1 MDIRQELLAME
12 ENDLLIEE
20 PDEEEIKCEG
30 IQLRKGPSKNDI
42 HEGIRRW
49 DEERSGKNGSIYA

>member
-20 PDEEEIKCEG
+20 PDVEEIECEG
-30 IQLRKGPSKNDI
+30 IQLWKGPSKNDI
-42 HEGIRRW
+42 HEGIRR
-49 DEERSGKNGSIYA
+49 

>member
-20 PDEEEIKCEG
+20 PDEEEIECEG
-30 IQLRKGPSKNDI
+30 IQLRKDQVRIKYMKESG
-42 HEGIRRW
+42 
-49 DEERSGKNGSIYA
+49 DEMKK

>member
-20 PDEEEIKCEG
+20 PDKEEIECEE
-30 IQLRKGPSKNDI
+30 ILRY
-42 HEGIRRW
+42 RW
-49 DEERSGKNGSIYA
+49 GF

>member
-20 PDEEEIKCEG
+20 PDEEEIECERF
-30 IQLRKGPSKNDI
+30 QLRKGPSKNDI
-42 HEGIRRW
+42 HEGIRR
-49 DEERSGKNGSIYA
+49 

>member
-20 PDEEEIKCEG
+20 PDEEEIECEE
-30 IQLRKGPSKNDI
+30 IHLRKGPSKNDI
-42 HEGIRRW
+42 HEGIRR
-49 DEERSGKNGSIYA
+49 